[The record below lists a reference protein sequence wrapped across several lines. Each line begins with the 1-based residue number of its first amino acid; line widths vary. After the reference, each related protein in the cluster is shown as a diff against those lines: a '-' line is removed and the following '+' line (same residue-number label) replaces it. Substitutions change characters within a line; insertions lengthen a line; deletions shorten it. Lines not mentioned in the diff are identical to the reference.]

1 MSAIVSCTSHLD
13 LVQKHLRASKEF
25 MLNRLLPFHRLDP
38 LTVRYKLLVST
49 NAQKLILLNEQTREF
64 IAPSRSC
71 VVCVDRL
78 HHARDN
84 QDQQRLDQEEE
95 KNGEAKN
102 DDVNSGFSTLVRCMT
117 SSIAKM
123 EVLFEELSV

>member
-1 MSAIVSCTSHLD
+1 MSSLATSTG
-13 LVQKHLRASKEF
+13 VE
-25 MLNRLLPFHRLDP
+25 LNRLLPFHRLDR
-38 LTVRYKLLVST
+38 LTVRYKILVSSV
-49 NAQKLILLNEQTREF
+49 AQKLILLNQQTREF

-78 HHARDN
+78 HHAHDN

-102 DDVNSGFSTLVRCMT
+102 DDVNSGVGT
-117 SSIAKM
+117 AK
-123 EVLFEELSV
+123 FILS